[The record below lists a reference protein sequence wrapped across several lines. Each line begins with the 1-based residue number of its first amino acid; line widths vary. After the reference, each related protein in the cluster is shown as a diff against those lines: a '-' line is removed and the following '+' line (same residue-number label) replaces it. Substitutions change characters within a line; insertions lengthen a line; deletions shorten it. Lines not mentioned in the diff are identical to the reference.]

1 VNLANPVHDITLA
14 ELRKIYLA
22 DQNRWDD
29 GKPVYPV
36 IPESGAPVRAAF
48 LRIVCGMR
56 DADFRKYFLQAT
68 FTGKDL
74 TAPHEVNTTAGM
86 KKVVASSPGAIG
98 FIRAIDFHGDGS
110 DGGIK
115 AVRVNGF
122 LASDLG
128 YKLRM

>member
-1 VNLANPVHDITLA
+1 MTTSLLG
-14 ELRKIYLA
+14 ELL
-22 DQNRWDD
+22 
-29 GKPVYPV
+29 
-36 IPESGAPVRAAF
+36 F
-48 LRIVCGMR
+48 LS
-56 DADFRKYFLQAT
+56 T
-68 FTGKDL
+68 
-74 TAPHEVNTTAGM
+74 NTTAEM
-86 KKVVASSPGAIG
+86 KRVVSSSPGAIG